1 MNPHQT
7 PPPYHLHEP
16 KTGLSPFIF
25 AVPHS
30 GRFYPPDFVAR
41 AQQKGAALRRSEDA
55 FVDDLFDKITDFGGT
70 LLVATHA
77 RAYLDL
83 NRAGDEL
90 DPAMFSP
97 RLDPASVNLSQR
109 VKAGLGLIPGFVAE
123 GKPLYSGPLPARE
136 AEKRR
141 NEIHTPYHACLK
153 RLLEERRERF
163 GVAYLIDCHSMPS
176 EAGRRRRSTAPHIVL
191 GDSWGAA
198 CDRDITSLAEELFI
212 GAGFQVRRNVP
223 YSGGY
228 TTVHYGKPRSNIH
241 ALQIEINRAVYM
253 DEARHQPLPAFASVH
268 EAITLVSQRLI
279 ETTVRRL
286 AQKADTSISRA
297 AE

>member
-1 MNPHQT
+1 MTLQQT
-7 PPPYHLHEP
+7 PPPYVLYEP
-16 KTGLSPFIF
+16 KTGLSPFVF

-30 GRFYPPDFVAR
+30 GRFYPPDFVSR
-41 AQQKGAALRRSEDA
+41 AKQKGPALRRSEDA
-55 FVDDLFDKITDFGGT
+55 FVDDLFKRVPDFGGS

-83 NRAGDEL
+83 NRAGNEL
-90 DPAMFSP
+90 DPAMFTP
-97 RLDPASVNLSQR
+97 RLEPNSVNLSQR

-141 NEIHTPYHACLK
+141 SEIHTPYHACLK
-153 RLLEERRERF
+153 KLLEQRRERF

-176 EAGRRRRSTAPHIVL
+176 EAGSRRRGSAPHIVL
-191 GDSWGAA
+191 GDSWGSA

-228 TTVHYGKPRSNIH
+228 TTVHYGKPRTNIH

-253 DEARHQPLPAFASVH
+253 NEAKHEPLAEFGSVH
-268 EAITLVSQRLI
+268 EAITRVSQQLI

-286 AQKADTSISRA
+286 ATKTGSSIPRA